1 MIYIFHVG
9 IQLTIFSLA
18 WIATNILFKGNRVI
32 PIVIFIV
39 GALSIV
45 ISVFSM
51 GWLS

>member
-18 WIATNILFKGNRVI
+18 WIATNVVFKGNRVI
-32 PIVIFIV
+32 PIVMLIV
-39 GALSIV
+39 GILSVV
-45 ISVFSM
+45 ISVLNM